1 MISGLSL
8 CSMELIGVVASV
20 IAAFAALI
28 TLWYTVRMSKGN
40 VRRRIEKKKRQISDI
55 QNQLCGRYGIN
66 DNGFGRPQTSLDR
79 KRLQLWAEIQDLEKE
94 L

>member
-1 MISGLSL
+1 
-8 CSMELIGVVASV
+8 MELIGVVASV

-40 VRRRIEKKKRQISDI
+40 VRRRIEKKKRRISDI